1 MELRSRDLPRL
12 HDLLRPH
19 DLLRLRAPAD
29 ARVPEPP
36 DWVMPAL
43 EAAPWVVV
51 RRAAPVAGRVPVG
64 IRGPRRDQRCAA
76 AVDPAAILAC
86 VTPEALARARAWETA
101 ARPGH
106 PALRALAAL
115 APRLDATGLVWG
127 VAGGAGFEL
136 ATGRPVL
143 REASDL
149 DIVLRASFPL
159 PVDALRQAAVA
170 CEAALPPVPPAARVN
185 ARVDALVETP
195 LGAFALAE
203 FCGDGDTLLL
213 RGAGGPRLVTRAEL
227 ERPAERAE
235 AS

>member
-12 HDLLRPH
+12 RDLLRPH

-159 PVDALRQAAVA
+159 PVDALRQAAAA
-170 CEAALPPVPPAARVN
+170 CEAALPPVPPA

-203 FCGDGDTLLL
+203 FYRAGDTLLL

-227 ERPAERAE
+227 EQPAERAE
-235 AS
+235 AP